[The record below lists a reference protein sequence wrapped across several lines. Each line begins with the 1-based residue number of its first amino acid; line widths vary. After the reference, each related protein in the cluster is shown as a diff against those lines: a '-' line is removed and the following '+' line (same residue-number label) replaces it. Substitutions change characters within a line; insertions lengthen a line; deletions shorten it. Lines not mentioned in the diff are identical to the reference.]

1 VSGREFIPNPAEIV
15 LTARLCC
22 LSTTS
27 VTLGDSSGVKNKKQ
41 TVTQET
47 SGHMKL
53 SAWAQLQGLSYKTA
67 WRLWKAGQLPVLA
80 EQLTTAP
87 SFFTPHQRTSLLM
100 WPCTPEFP
108 FFSGGDPSEEG
119 SWVGSAYYFPCSL

>member
-1 VSGREFIPNPAEIV
+1 
-15 LTARLCC
+15 
-22 LSTTS
+22 
-27 VTLGDSSGVKNKKQ
+27 
-41 TVTQET
+41 
-47 SGHMKL
+47 MKL

-108 FFSGGDPSEEG
+108 FLFGGDPSEEA
-119 SWVGSAYYFPCSL
+119 SWIGSAYYFPCSL

>member
-47 SGHMKL
+47 NGHMKL
-53 SAWAQLQGLSYKTA
+53 SAWAKLQGLSYKTA
-67 WRLWKAGQLPVLA
+67 SRLWKAGQLPVLA
-80 EQLTTAP
+80 EQPTTGTVILHAAP
-87 SFFTPHQRTSLLM
+87 ANEPPDVALYARVSLLLRRRS
-100 WPCTPEFP
+100 F
-108 FFSGGDPSEEG
+108 
-119 SWVGSAYYFPCSL
+119 